1 MTIKCMDNI
10 GIVVR
15 NLDAAIALFTI
26 RPEGILIGLA
36 QELGQQGGGGRP

>member
-1 MTIKCMDNI
+1 MERMDNI
-10 GIVVR
+10 GIVVQ

-36 QELGQQGGGGRP
+36 QELGQQAAAGRQ